1 MIVLDARRLV
11 IVTFEGAQLL
21 DVVGPLDVFS
31 GANMLAGRGMYDLE
45 VAAIGRSV
53 RASCGLRISTTP
65 LGTVD
70 GPMHTLMV
78 AGGIGEGL
86 TDRPTVRLVREIAR
100 LAEVSERITSVCTGA
115 LLIAAAGLLD
125 GKRATTHWIAADI
138 LQERHPEV
146 QVDAG
151 PIYIHDGDTWT
162 SAGVTAGIDLALAL
176 VAFDHG
182 EGLANDVAR
191 MLVLPGRRNG
201 NQAQYAPQLAVG
213 ARDNSPLAGLVTWIA
228 EHPTDDLTVA
238 ALADRAG
245 YSERHLARV
254 FKAEFAVTV
263 AEHVQSVRLDV
274 ARRLLETTSLDLDGV
289 ARQCGFRHRETL
301 HRHFER
307 RLGTTPANYRRTFG
321 HGSTGGD

>member
-1 MIVLDARRLV
+1 MIGADSRRVV

-31 GANMLAGRGMYDLE
+31 GANMLSGRQLYDTE
-45 VAAIGRSV
+45 VAAIRRSV
-53 RASCGLRISTTP
+53 LASCGLQVSTTP

-70 GPMHTLMV
+70 GPLDTLMV

-86 TDRPTVRLVREIAR
+86 TDRPTARLVREIAR
-100 LAEVSERITSVCTGA
+100 LAKVSERITSVCTGA

-125 GKRATTHWIAADI
+125 GKRATTHWIAADL

-146 QVDAG
+146 HVDAG
-151 PIYIHDGDTWT
+151 PIFIHDGDTWT
-162 SAGVTAGIDLALAL
+162 SAGITTGIDLALAL
-176 VAFDHG
+176 VASDHG

-213 ARDNSPLAGLVTWIA
+213 ARANSPLAALVSWIA
-228 EHPTDDLTVA
+228 EHPTDDLTIA

-245 YSERHLARV
+245 YSERHLARM
-254 FKAEFAVTV
+254 FKAEFGVTV
-263 AEHVQSVRLDV
+263 AEHVQSVRLDA
-274 ARRLLETTSLDLDGV
+274 ARRLLETTTLDLDSV
-289 ARQCGFRHRETL
+289 ARLCGFRHRETL

-307 RLGTTPANYRRTFG
+307 RLGATPATYRRSFG
-321 HGSTGGD
+321 HGPASRD